1 MCWKEPG
8 GSSNLYHLNGSK
20 IFPHLHKLPQ
30 NNHQPPNHQLLHR
43 YASNSESSTFTPSAF
58 VCFTSNHLG
67 TVLINRLPPF
77 PATGYNFD
85 FDFPEG
91 LQKDISHHIIC
102 PVSENIF
109 PKKKRQKNPLRQT
122 AWFFHSAPQKNCG
135 KLEKTAPG
143 PKHSNTLTVRPPSL
157 SIWIE
162 CDHDSKFFQKRHGK
176 LFPPIFFISAFTTT
190 RENKPLG
197 FTKGPLWFPI
207 VVNNPRAIPLLLVL
221 IFSFREQTHTTKAN
235 KWWWKLM
242 NHVVIMYGL
251 MDAFDG
257 FILGISIYINC
268 GCQPIWL

>member
-1 MCWKEPG
+1 MHTFINFPKTRKNHPIT
-8 GSSNLYHLNGSK
+8 SYYIDMLQIQNL
-20 IFPHLHKLPQ
+20 
-30 NNHQPPNHQLLHR
+30 QPSPPVLLF
-43 YASNSESSTFTPSAF
+43 ASQVTT
-58 VCFTSNHLG
+58 G

-77 PATGYNFD
+77 PATGYN

-109 PKKKRQKNPLRQT
+109 PKKKRPKNPLRQT

-135 KLEKTAPG
+135 KLEKNAPG

-162 CDHDSKFFQKRHGK
+162 WDHDSKFFQKRHGK

-257 FILGISIYINC
+257 FIFRNINLYQLWMSTNMTIITWRYDRC
-268 GCQPIWL
+268 